1 MKRRT
6 VLCSVAGLQALIVG
20 LAASGAHAQQATTPE
35 TAAATEIGEIVVTAQ
50 KRTENLRDTPV
61 SVAVVGPKQLEAA
74 GVATLDDLGKAVPSL
89 VAAPATSTL
98 RPFYT
103 LRGVSTNVIT
113 VGSPSGV
120 AVMLD
125 GVTLAPESLAAR
137 QLTDIASAEVLR
149 GPQSTLGGRTAS
161 IGVINIVTRKPTD
174 VFEGRVSLS
183 ATTDD
188 ELRAQAFV
196 AGPINDHV
204 GFSLSGFRNR
214 SEFVTR
220 NLATGDNDVSKAA
233 GVRGK
238 LLFKPAEGL
247 DVTLAANY
255 VDARDIGQFQAFV
268 QIDPAA
274 RFRGSFAQS
283 EALVGVTPSR
293 KNTDYNTITT
303 PGQHTKD
310 QLYSAVINYEIG
322 DFTFSSITAKSHEDR
337 DLRYDVYGQKID
349 WASRLSNGAYSWNN
363 IQRSQLQIDG
373 FSQEFRVASRDLGF
387 GRVLA
392 GLYYDHSKTGFQF
405 DRPAFGTPIPFGAY
419 REANNK
425 SYAAYVRADFDL
437 TDSTTLI
444 TGLRYN
450 RDKIDYVYNLQYNT
464 TPASN
469 TTPYT
474 RTGSDSFNTLVGD
487 ITLKQ
492 EIGARANVYVTY
504 SRGYKPKVY
513 NLDATVTPT
522 NTFNP
527 VNKEKVD
534 NFEGGLKGDY
544 FDRRVSLNLA
554 AFYTTYK
561 NFQVQAADPTTPVPT
576 FALTNAGKA
585 STRGVELDTT
595 VRPTSNLTLTSSIAY
610 VDAKYDRFVGATCYS
625 GQTAAAG
632 CVTQGGA
639 SFQNLSGARLSNSPR
654 WKLNAGAEQRFDL
667 SGDLQLTVGGVVNY
681 QSQINFDPN
690 KNPLATQDGY
700 AIVNLSASIGRADQ
714 RWSVTAFVNNVTDK
728 LYLSNISDV
737 GGRWGNKAALSGWY
751 GRDAQRYAG
760 LRLDAK
766 F

>member
-1 MKRRT
+1 MKRKT
-6 VLCSVAGLQALIVG
+6 VLCSVASLQALVVG
-20 LAASGAHAQQATTPE
+20 LAAGNVHAQEAGATQAP
-35 TAAATEIGEIVVTAQ
+35 ADNQIGEIVVTAQ

-61 SVAVVGPKQLEAA
+61 SVAVVAPKQLEAA
-74 GVATLDDLGKAVPSL
+74 GVTTLDDLGKAVPSL
-89 VAAPATSTL
+89 VALPATSTL

-161 IGVINIVTRKPTD
+161 IGVVNIVTRKPTE
-174 VFEGRVSLS
+174 VFEARASVT

-196 AGPINDHV
+196 AGPISDSI

-214 SEFVTR
+214 AEFITR

-238 LLFKPAEGL
+238 LLFKPKDGL
-247 DVTLAANY
+247 DVTLSANY
-255 VDARDIGQFQAFV
+255 VDARDKGQFQAFID
-268 QIDPAA
+268 IDPTA
-274 RFRGSFAQS
+274 RFRGAFAQS

-293 KNTDYNTITT
+293 SNTDYNTITT

-310 QLYSAVINYEIG
+310 QLYSAVANYEIG

-349 WASRLSNGAYSWNN
+349 WASRLSGGAYSWNN
-363 IQRSQLQIDG
+363 IQRSQLKIDG
-373 FSQEFRVASRDLGF
+373 FSQEFRLASRDLGF

-405 DRPAFGTPIPFGAY
+405 DRPAFGTPIPLGAY

-450 RDKIDYVYNLQYNT
+450 HDRIAYVYNLQYNT
-464 TPASN
+464 TPASSS
-469 TTPYT
+469 TPFT
-474 RTGSDSFNTLVGD
+474 RKGSDSFDTIVGD
-487 ITLKQ
+487 VTLKQ
-492 EIGARANVYVTY
+492 EIGARANVYATY

-561 NFQVQAADPTTPVPT
+561 NFQVQAVDPTAAAPT
-576 FALTNAGKA
+576 FQLTNAGEA

-595 VRPTSNLTLTSSIAY
+595 IRPAHGLSLNASVAY
-610 VDAKYDRFVGATCYS
+610 VDAKYDSFAGATCYA
-625 GQTAAAG
+625 GQTAATG
-632 CVTQGGA
+632 CVTTGGA
-639 SFQNLSGARLSNSPR
+639 SFQDLSGKRLSSSPR
-654 WKLNAGAEQRFDL
+654 WKLNAGAEQRIDL
-667 SGDLQLTVGGVVNY
+667 SSDLELTLGGVVNY
-681 QSQINFDPN
+681 QGRINFDAN
-690 KNPLATQDGY
+690 NNPLATQDAY
-700 AIVNLSASIGRADQ
+700 AIVNLSATIGRPDQ
-714 RWSVTAFVNNVTDK
+714 SWSVTAFVNNVTDK
-728 LYLSNISDV
+728 LYLSNVSDV
-737 GGRWGNKAALSGWY
+737 GGRWGNKAAMSGWY
-751 GRDAQRYAG
+751 GRDARRYAG
-760 LRLDAK
+760 VRLDTK

>member
-20 LAASGAHAQQATTPE
+20 LAANSACAQQASPPP
-35 TAAATEIGEIVVTAQ
+35 AAPDNQIGEVVVTAQ

-61 SVAVVGPKQLEAA
+61 SVAVVAPKQLEAA
-74 GVATLDDLGKAVPSL
+74 GVTTLDDLGKAVPSL
-89 VAAPATSTL
+89 VASPATTTL

-161 IGVINIVTRKPTD
+161 IGVINIVTRKPSN
-174 VFEGRVSLS
+174 VFEARASVS
-183 ATTDD
+183 ATTDS
-188 ELRAQAFV
+188 EVRAQAFV
-196 AGPINDHV
+196 AGPISDSV

-214 SEFVTR
+214 TEFVTR

-238 LLFKPAEGL
+238 LLFKPTDGL
-247 DVTLAANY
+247 DITLSANY

-268 QIDPAA
+268 QLDPTA
-274 RFRGSFAQS
+274 RFRGAFAQS
-283 EALVGVTPSR
+283 EALVGVTPGR
-293 KNTDYNTITT
+293 GNTDYNTITT

-310 QLYSAVINYEIG
+310 QLYSAVVNYEVG
-322 DFTFSSITAKSHEDR
+322 DFIFSSITAKSHEDR

-349 WASRLSNGAYSWNN
+349 WAARLSGGAYSWNN
-363 IQRSQLQIDG
+363 IQRSQLEIDG
-373 FSQEFRVASRDLGF
+373 FSQEFRVASHDLSF

-405 DRPAFGTPIPFGAY
+405 DRPAFGTPIPLGAY

-425 SYAAYVRADFDL
+425 SYAAYVRADFSL

-450 RDKIDYVYNLQYNT
+450 HDKIGYVYNLQYNT

-469 TTPYT
+469 TTPFT
-474 RTGSDSFNTLVGD
+474 RRGSDSFSTVVGD

-492 EIGARANVYVTY
+492 DIGARANVYATY

-513 NLDATVTPT
+513 NLDATVTAT

-527 VNKEKVD
+527 VDEEQVD

-544 FDRRVSLNLA
+544 FDRRVSLSLA
-554 AFYTTYK
+554 TFYTTYK
-561 NFQVQAADPTTPVPT
+561 NFQVQAVDPTTTVPT
-576 FALTNAGKA
+576 FQLTNAGKA

-595 VRPTSNLTLTSSIAY
+595 VRPTRGLTLNGSLAY
-610 VDAKYDRFVGATCYS
+610 VDAKYDSFVGATCYS

-632 CVTQGGA
+632 CTTLNGA

-667 SGDLQLTVGGVVNY
+667 SSDLELTLGGVVNY

-700 AIVNLSASIGRADQ
+700 AIVNLSASVGRPDQ
-714 RWSVTAFVNNVTDK
+714 SWSLTAFVNNVADK

-737 GGRWGNKAALSGWY
+737 GGRWGNKVALAGWY
-751 GRDAQRYAG
+751 GRDARRYAG
-760 LRLDAK
+760 VRLDAK